1 MEIGGRGGWI
11 PVVKQRARQMRSN
24 SRFENQISSL
34 FTLFVDNLPES
45 MVPRKLHDL
54 FNKFGVVK
62 DVFIP
67 QKRRKVTNT
76 RFGFVRYDCSIAAD
90 VAEQK
95 ANGLW
100 VDDKSLSA
108 KVAEYDKG
116 IEVRQRQKPL
126 PPSHF
131 EPRKANVVAPK

>member
-1 MEIGGRGGWI
+1 
-11 PVVKQRARQMRSN
+11 
-24 SRFENQISSL
+24 
-34 FTLFVDNLPES
+34 
-45 MVPRKLHDL
+45 MVPRKLHGL

-67 QKRRKVTNT
+67 HKRRKATNT

-100 VDDKSLSA
+100 VDDKSLSV
-108 KVAEYDKG
+108 KVAEYSKG
-116 IEVRQRQKPL
+116 KVAGHRKNLL
-126 PPSHF
+126 PPRVF
-131 EPRKANVVAPK
+131 EPLKVSTVAPNQI

>member
-1 MEIGGRGGWI
+1 
-11 PVVKQRARQMRSN
+11 MRSN
-24 SRFENQISSL
+24 SQFANQRASL

-45 MVPRKLHDL
+45 VVPRKLHDL

-67 QKRRKVTNT
+67 QKKRKVRNT

-95 ANGLW
+95 ANGLC
-100 VDDKSLSA
+100 VDDNLYQSKLQNMA
-108 KVAEYDKG
+108 KE
-116 IEVRQRQKPL
+116 
-126 PPSHF
+126 
-131 EPRKANVVAPK
+131 